1 VTDTGCTKDA
11 DDQCTHTTNA
21 ECDNAE
27 TGAKCKC
34 SDGYAEDRTN
44 GKTCVQSKF
53 MRINLF
59 I

>member
-11 DDQCTHTTNA
+11 ENQCTHTRNA
-21 ECDNAE
+21 ECDNAD
-27 TGAKCKC
+27 TDAKCKC
-34 SDGYAEDRTN
+34 SDGYAENRMN

-53 MRINLF
+53 ICSEF